1 MSISIKNGID
11 NMYLDIVFMINHFL
25 FLKNK
30 VEEFSA
36 FKKKIKNFCF
46 QIMLKTKFSLNVL
59 NPASL
64 KSLFLLIFELIYCN
78 N

>member
-36 FKKKIKNFCF
+36 FKKKD
-46 QIMLKTKFSLNVL
+46 
-59 NPASL
+59 
-64 KSLFLLIFELIYCN
+64 
-78 N
+78 